1 MSDEVDVVAFNS
13 SGRAMFSTA
22 GASDAGLQ
30 AALLSQL
37 SNASKEQS
45 LLAFEHGGRKLVAV
59 ALRRKAGSVVIL
71 HEDDEALALFDF
83 ISAVDIA
90 FDILN
95 HFVTTP
101 YEGVTVVDKDAILRY
116 VSPVHEKFFGLP
128 KGSAIGR
135 PVQEVIENTRLHIV
149 SRTGKA
155 EIGQVQQLG
164 NVQRVV
170 NRIPIHRDGKTIG
183 AIGRVMFKAPEEVH
197 ELSRQISSLRAEV
210 SYYKRELVGLRA
222 KTFGLDQ
229 IVGESDQMLKLK
241 ADIRKVAPL
250 NVPVFIAGESGT
262 GKELVAHA
270 IHNLSRRG
278 DRPMVVVNCGALPAS
293 LVESELFGHEAGAFT
308 GAKRTGHTGKF
319 EMANKSSLFLDE
331 IGDLPAD
338 TQVKFLRVLEG
349 GRFER
354 VGSNSS
360 IDVDFRLISAT
371 NRNLNRMIKEESYR
385 ADLFFRINGVTLRIP
400 PLRDRRGD
408 IPLLVRHFIPQIASR
423 VGSEVRSI
431 TPDALAYLQGLSWP
445 GNVRQFYHELQRAI
459 IFADGPELT
468 RANFGDIQAEVEEG
482 AAEQPGEPSE
492 AVEQA
497 NEGSPTTL
505 KAVVGR
511 TELELVRQALERNN
525 GNKKKVAEELGISRS
540 YLYKLLDSL

>member
-1 MSDEVDVVAFNS
+1 MSDEVDVVAFSS
-13 SGRAMFSTA
+13 SGRAMFSTV
-22 GASDAGLQ
+22 GASSPDLH
-30 AALLSQL
+30 AALFSQL
-37 SNASKEQS
+37 SMAGKAQP
-45 LLAFEHGGRKLVAV
+45 LLSFEHGGRRRVAV
-59 ALRRKAGSVVIL
+59 TLRRNAGAVVIL

-83 ISAVDIA
+83 IAAVDIA

-116 VSPVHEKFFGLP
+116 VSPIHEKFFGLP
-128 KGSAIGR
+128 RGSAIGR

-149 SRTGKA
+149 ARTGKA
-155 EIGQVQQLG
+155 EIGHVQKMG
-164 NVQRVV
+164 NVERVV
-170 NRIPIHRDGKTIG
+170 NRIPIQRDGKTIG

-210 SYYKRELVGLRA
+210 SYYKRELIGLRA

-229 IVGESDQMLKLK
+229 IIGESEQMLKLK

-250 NVPVFIAGESGT
+250 NVPVFLAGESGT

-270 IHNLSRRG
+270 IHSLSRRG
-278 DRPMVVVNCGALPAS
+278 DRAMVVVNCGALPES
-293 LVESELFGHEAGAFT
+293 LVESELFGHDAGAFT
-308 GAKRTGHTGKF
+308 GAKRGGHTGKF
-319 EMANKSSLFLDE
+319 EMAHNSTLFLDE
-331 IGDLPAD
+331 IGDLPMD

-354 VGSNSS
+354 VGSNAS

-371 NRNLNRMIKEESYR
+371 NRNLNKMIKEDGYR
-385 ADLFFRINGVTLRIP
+385 ADLYFRINGVTLRIP

-408 IPLLVRHFIPQIASR
+408 IPLLVRHFIPQIAAR

-431 TPDALAYLQGLSWP
+431 TPEAMAFLQAFSWP

-459 IFADGPELT
+459 IFADGSELT
-468 RANFGDIQAEVEEG
+468 LANLRDVQDADDGFIDEY
-482 AAEQPGEPSE
+482 GEPSE
-492 AVEQA
+492 TAEHVA
-497 NEGSPTTL
+497 DDVPTTL

-511 TELELVRQALERNN
+511 TELAMLRQALERNN
-525 GNKKKVAEELGISRS
+525 GNKKKVAQELGISRS
-540 YLYKLLDSL
+540 YLYKLLADL